1 MSHLAGFLPALL
13 PLRLDSRAARH
24 RAVVDS
30 GGRWDGTQRQ
40 QMNGVARYFPE
51 RSTDGPGSCPTDPG
65 VGLLYIWSIN
75 ERLLSFEGDDGV
87 AYWSHP

>member
-1 MSHLAGFLPALL
+1 
-13 PLRLDSRAARH
+13 
-24 RAVVDS
+24 
-30 GGRWDGTQRQ
+30 
-40 QMNGVARYFPE
+40 MNGVARYFPE